1 MIADTATE
9 RPAYRQ
15 SCICGT
21 MQMLKYGKG
30 VVGSVEARHY
40 TSQEDGPCWNN
51 MLAYAT
57 CQEEKHF
64 RGGIYYQ
71 VIIGR

>member
-1 MIADTATE
+1 
-9 RPAYRQ
+9 
-15 SCICGT
+15 

-40 TSQEDGPCWNN
+40 TSRYSVCLYAVEEDGPCWNN